1 MGEFTSPEDEKF
13 FGAIG
18 RLTISWS
25 HLELGLDVGI
35 YLIHRYLGG
44 KDREK
49 ELPRALSRKLKYF
62 KRALEHLPV
71 SEQNLPRY
79 KSLITDIQNASDTRH
94 DIIHGAV
101 VSHEEGSGEAK
112 LVRLIYKD
120 SGWDTKP
127 IDASTVS
134 ILQAA
139 RDAEELAT
147 IVFQIAQ
154 ALAVV
159 AHQSTKSGDEQTQ

>member
-1 MGEFTSPEDEKF
+1 MDEFTSPEDEKF

-25 HLELGLDVGI
+25 HLELGLDTGI
-35 YLIHRYLGG
+35 YLIHHYLGG

-62 KRALEHLPV
+62 KRALEHLPI
-71 SEQNLPRY
+71 SDQDLPKYRG
-79 KSLITDIQNASDTRH
+79 LITNIQDASDTRH

-120 SGWDTKP
+120 TGWDAKS
-127 IDASTVS
+127 IDATTQS
-134 ILQAA
+134 ILTSA
-139 RDAEELAT
+139 RDAQELAN
-147 IVFQIAQ
+147 IVFQVAEG
-154 ALAVV
+154 LAVI
-159 AHQSTKSGDEQTQ
+159 ARQSAELDDEQAR